1 VETGDWLVGRMVMI
15 SPISII
21 HADWQAKR
29 LDVALTKKQV
39 ANSADIN
46 THEPIGCTKP
56 STSLHYP

>member
-1 VETGDWLVGRMVMI
+1 MI